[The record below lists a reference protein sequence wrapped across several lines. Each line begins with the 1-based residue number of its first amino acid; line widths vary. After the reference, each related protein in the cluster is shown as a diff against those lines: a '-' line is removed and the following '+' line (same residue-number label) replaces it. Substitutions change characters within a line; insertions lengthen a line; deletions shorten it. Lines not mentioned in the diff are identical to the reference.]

1 MQFFFSPDSKIM
13 QFFSRLTDLILLN
26 VVFLLTC
33 IPVFTIGAANA
44 ALYRVCF
51 RMDTDKE
58 EPLFRS
64 YFRSFGENFRQGT
77 ALWLILL
84 LFGSTAL
91 INVFLFLSKT
101 TVLRYGFALFL
112 VLFVLVAMVFGFVF
126 PLLSLSGT
134 Q

>member
-64 YFRSFGENFRQGT
+64 YFRSFV
-77 ALWLILL
+77 L
-84 LFGSTAL
+84 
-91 INVFLFLSKT
+91 LSKNNHI
-101 TVLRYGFALFL
+101 RK
-112 VLFVLVAMVFGFVF
+112 MQ
-126 PLLSLSGT
+126 LLSEKRPNPADSKKETVSFTAIRNFGVRNESGLLG
-134 Q
+134 